1 MTALTSLFKTPWWIS
16 WKQRCF
22 QPRLDWKNVWLV
34 VLLITKCS
42 LDFVQFFSW
51 LCNIKNQ
58 LPSFVTE
65 YKMRNDGFVSPC
77 QVEMKKSATAGT
89 HFNARVV
96 ECRLAAKVS
105 YNKHNVLNP
114 LRQNIPTQILQSDLH
129 TFPWNISGRIWWKI
143 KAFSLWWSLH

>member
-1 MTALTSLFKTPWWIS
+1 
-16 WKQRCF
+16 
-22 QPRLDWKNVWLV
+22 
-34 VLLITKCS
+34 
-42 LDFVQFFSW
+42 
-51 LCNIKNQ
+51 
-58 LPSFVTE
+58 
-65 YKMRNDGFVSPC
+65 MRNDGFVSPC

-129 TFPWNISGRIWWKI
+129 TFP
-143 KAFSLWWSLH
+143 